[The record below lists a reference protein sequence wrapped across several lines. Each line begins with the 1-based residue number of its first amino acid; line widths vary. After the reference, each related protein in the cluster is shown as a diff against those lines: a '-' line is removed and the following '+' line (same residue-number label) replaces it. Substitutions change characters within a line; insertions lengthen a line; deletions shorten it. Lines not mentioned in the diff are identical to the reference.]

1 MEREELEEVIEYF
14 IPRLKE
20 VEQDYKYHPEGHVL
34 NHSLQAFYAAYRET
48 FDKSLII
55 ATLFHDIGKYSDS
68 HEHAKIGGDWLCQVF
83 NPKVI
88 WLIKNH
94 MRIFTFLDGSM
105 VKRGK
110 AIELYD
116 HEWFPELVLLS
127 RFDKL
132 ARNPNVQKRYDVN
145 DLVDKILGGV

>member
-1 MEREELEEVIEYF
+1 MKHEELKEVIECF
-14 IPRLKE
+14 IPRLYS
-20 VEQDYKYHPEGHVL
+20 VEQNLMYHPEGYVL
-34 NHSLQAFYAAYRET
+34 NHSLQAFYKAYKET
-48 FDKSLII
+48 FDRSLLI
-55 ATLFHDIGKYSDS
+55 AALFHDIGKFEDS
-68 HEHAKIGGDWLCQVF
+68 HGHAEIGANWLCQIF
-83 NPKVI
+83 SLKTI
-88 WLIKNH
+88 WLINNH

-105 VKRGK
+105 VKKSK
-110 AIELYD
+110 ALELYN